1 MKVNKKPLVS
11 VIMPTH
17 NAGDFLRFAIES
29 ILNQTYKNIEL
40 IIVNDASTDET
51 SNILNLL
58 KSNRKVRIIT
68 NEVQV
73 GVSKSANIGVS
84 KARGEFIARMDS
96 DDIAISTRFEKQV
109 VFLTKNKNV
118 VAVGGQCELIDSSGI
133 KIGEK
138 RFPIDNY
145 HIKSMIFA
153 NVPLQQPTLMV
164 NKKLLPNNFL
174 WYDNNFS
181 SAEELELIFRL
192 FNIGEVRNLRDVVL
206 RYRVHDHNTSLIDPK
221 RTFYLTLKTRIK
233 AVFKIR
239 YTPTIR
245 RVLITIAQLGYVTII
260 PDKWIYPVYVY
271 IRGMRK
277 IDISNA
283 KINLDVFKP
292 LKKVYQLV
300 QS

>member
-58 KSNRKVRIIT
+58 KSNRKVRINT

-233 AVFKIR
+233 AVFKFG
-239 YTPTIR
+239 YTPTFR
-245 RVLITIAQLGYVTII
+245 GVLITIAQLGFVTII
-260 PDKWIYPVYVY
+260 PDMWIYPVYVY